1 MMKTIQNEHLRIS
14 VQDFG
19 AVLCSVQSAKSG
31 HEFLWQGN
39 PDVWN
44 GQSPVLFP
52 IIAKL
57 RDDKCGIAGKE

>member
-1 MMKTIQNEHLRIS
+1 MAKTIQNEHLRIS

-39 PDVWN
+39 PVVWN
-44 GQSPVLFP
+44 GQSPV
-52 IIAKL
+52 
-57 RDDKCGIAGKE
+57 